1 MNLPLRQYWKL
12 LATYLAPQKGRVTLL
27 AVLLFA
33 HIGVQLFNP
42 QVIRFFI
49 DAATGGAAAGGGVTA
64 ALTPAALLFIGGA
77 LAGQVLAVAI
87 TYVSTDVAWAAT
99 NALRADLA
107 LHCLRLDMSFH
118 KAHTPGE
125 MIERID
131 GDVNGLSNF
140 FSQFVIQV
148 VGNGLLLIGIVILM
162 WRESVWLGTAMSVF
176 VFITLVVL
184 NRVRHHVTPLLM
196 AARQTTAELFSF
208 IEERLS
214 GTEDIRANGGA
225 GYVLQ
230 RLSHFM
236 GHRFRAWRRPMGTL
250 IAATARTMF
259 TLGIGLGFIVSA
271 YLFHGGVITLGT
283 VYVIFYYT
291 DMLRI
296 PMEQLTRQ
304 LQDLQRATA
313 GILRLKTLQQT
324 QSKIQDGP
332 GARLPAGAASVEFDE
347 VWFEY
352 EERGTVLHRLS
363 FYLQPG
369 KVLGLLGRTG
379 SGKTTLTRL
388 LYRLYDPAS
397 GVIRLAGVDLR
408 EPRLAQLRQHVG
420 VVTQDVQ
427 LFRATVRD
435 NLTFFERRISDD
447 EILRVLK
454 EIGLWTWYEA
464 LPDGLDTHLTT
475 GSEGLSA
482 GEAQLLAFARVFL
495 KNPGLVIL
503 DEASSRLDPA
513 TEQHIEGVVS
523 KLLAGRTGIIVAH
536 RLGTVQRADEI
547 MILENGRIGEHGPRA
562 QLAADQNSRFYRLLQ
577 TGLDRSGVLA

>member
-1 MNLPLRQYWKL
+1 MNLPLRQYWNL
-12 LATYLAPQKGRVTLL
+12 LATYLAPQKKKVAAL
-27 AVLLFA
+27 AVLLLT

-42 QVIRFFI
+42 QIIRFFI
-49 DAATGGAAAGGGVTA
+49 DAATGEGAGAQAAASLA
-64 ALTPAALLFIGGA
+64 SAALLFIGGA
-77 LAGQVLAVAI
+77 LAGQVLAVAV

-118 KAHTPGE
+118 KQHTPGE

-131 GDVNGLSNF
+131 GDVNALSNF
-140 FSQFVIQV
+140 FSQFVIAV
-148 VGNGLLLIGIVILM
+148 LGNALLLLGIVALM
-162 WRESVWLGTAMSVF
+162 WRESAWLGVAMTAF
-176 VFITLVVL
+176 VLITLVVL
-184 NRVRHHVTPLLM
+184 NRVRHYVTPLLM
-196 AARQTTAELFSF
+196 AARQTSAELFGF

-214 GTEDIRANGGA
+214 GAEDIRANGGV
-225 GYVLQ
+225 GYVLR
-230 RLSHFM
+230 RLSQYM
-236 GHRFRAWRRPMGTL
+236 SRRFHAWRRPMGTL
-250 IAATARTMF
+250 IAATARSLF
-259 TLGIGLGFIVSA
+259 TLGIGMGFIVSA
-271 YLFHGGVITLGT
+271 YLFHAGAITLGA

-313 GILRLKTLQQT
+313 GILRLQTLVGT

-332 GARLPAGAASVEFDE
+332 GVRRPLDRGASSVEFND

-352 EERGTVLHRLS
+352 EERGTVLHGLS
-363 FYLQPG
+363 FQLQPG

-397 GVIRLAGVDLR
+397 GVIRLDGVDLR
-408 EPRLAQLRQHVG
+408 EPRLAELRRHVG

-427 LFRATVRD
+427 LFRAAVRD
-435 NLTFFERRISDD
+435 NLTFFDRNISDD

-454 EIGLWTWYEA
+454 EIGLWSWYQA
-464 LPDGLDTHLTT
+464 LPNGLDAHLAA

-513 TEQHIEGVVS
+513 TEQRIERAVS
-523 KLLAGRTGIIVAH
+523 RLLAGRTGLIVAH

-562 QLAADQNSRFYRLLQ
+562 QLAADPNSRFYRLLQ
-577 TGLDRSGVLA
+577 TGMEEVLA

>member
-1 MNLPLRQYWKL
+1 MNLPLRQYWNL
-12 LATYLAPQKGRVTLL
+12 LATYLAPQKHKVATL
-27 AVLLFA
+27 AVLLLT

-42 QVIRFFI
+42 QIIRFVI
-49 DAATGGAAAGGGVTA
+49 DAAMGEGAGTPAN
-64 ALTPAALLFIGGA
+64 LTSAALLFIGGA
-77 LAGQVLAVAI
+77 LAQQALTVAV
-87 TYVSTDVAWAAT
+87 TYVSTDVAWTAT

-118 KAHTPGE
+118 KQHTPGE

-131 GDVNGLSNF
+131 GDVNALSNF

-148 VGNGLLLIGIVILM
+148 LGNGLLLLGIVVLM
-162 WRESVWLGTAMSVF
+162 WRESVWLGGALTTF

-184 NRVRHHVTPLLM
+184 NRVRHYVTPFML
-196 AARQTTAELFSF
+196 AARQASAGLFGF

-225 GYVLQ
+225 GYVIQ

-236 GHRFRAWRRPMGTL
+236 SRRFHTARRPMGTL
-250 IAATARTMF
+250 ISASTRSMF
-259 TLGIGLGFIVSA
+259 ALGLGLSFILSS
-271 YLFHGGVITLGT
+271 YLFHAEALTLGT
-283 VYVIFYYT
+283 VYLVFYYT

-304 LQDLQRATA
+304 AQDLQRATA
-313 GILRLKTLQQT
+313 GILRLQTLHNT

-332 GARLPAGAASVEFDE
+332 GTRFAHGPSSVEFDE

-352 EERGTVLHRLS
+352 EERGAVLHGLS
-363 FYLQPG
+363 FQLQPG

-388 LYRLYDPAS
+388 LYRLYDPNS
-397 GVIRLAGVDLR
+397 GAIRLDGFDVR
-408 EPRLAQLRQHVG
+408 EPRLAQLRQRVG

-435 NLTFFERRISDD
+435 NLTFFERHVSDD

-454 EIGLWTWYEA
+454 EIGLWAWYDA
-464 LPDGLDTHLTT
+464 LPKGLDTWLAT

-495 KNPGLVIL
+495 KNPGLIIL

-513 TEQHIEGVVS
+513 TEQRIERAVN
-523 KLLAGRTGIIVAH
+523 KLLEGRTGLIVAH

-547 MILENGRIGEHGPRA
+547 MILEDGHIGEHGPRA
-562 QLAADQNSRFYRLLQ
+562 QLAADPTSRFYRLLQ
-577 TGLDRSGVLA
+577 TGMEEVLA